1 MKWGNVARALA
12 AHARIGNRR
21 ASGAVSSRFIA
32 AQASAAI
39 RARMLRAFLNA
50 LAALALAA
58 LAFAALPAL
67 AQGEIGTL
75 ERGAYVCELP
85 GDATGRAGVEQ
96 PEANFAITSASRY
109 TSPQGSGTYLR
120 RGNVLEMTSGP
131 RNGERYQV
139 ISSKFLRK
147 LENGDPGRLRC
158 VRQGG

>member
-1 MKWGNVARALA
+1 MAAQA
-12 AHARIGNRR
+12 AHAM
-21 ASGAVSSRFIA
+21 
-32 AQASAAI
+32 

-50 LAALALAA
+50 LAALVLAA
-58 LAFAALPAL
+58 VAFAAIPAI

-85 GDATGRAGVEQ
+85 GDATGRAGVVQ
-96 PEANFAITSASRY
+96 PDENFTIASASRY
-109 TSPQGSGTYLR
+109 TSPQGAGTYLR

-139 ISSKFLRK
+139 VSANFLRK
-147 LENGDPGRLRC
+147 LENGEPGRLRC